1 MAKIIKIT
9 DLTVFIGLDNGTI
22 KGVRK
27 DSISFVPAVDMK
39 VQVID
44 DGAVTVVTPLES
56 FENVP
61 AETVEEVV
69 VEETVPVVEESTEEV
84 TEPAEDVAEP
94 AAEVPA
100 EEVLPVEAALPVEEA
115 KPEETKSVEK
125 AEDKKSAKKSKKKKQ
140 KVTDK
145 LTYIILALTFG
156 KLGIHKFFAGKIF
169 AGIIYLLLGS
179 IPIVSLIVYIFIFF
193 DLIIALC
200 KRADE
205 RGNI

>member
-69 VEETVPVVEESTEEV
+69 VEETVPVVEEATEEV
-84 TEPAEDVAEP
+84 TEPAADVAEP
-94 AAEVPA
+94 AA

-140 KVTDK
+140 KVVDK

-179 IPIVSLIVYIFIFF
+179 IPIVSVIVYIFIFF

>member
-61 AETVEEVV
+61 AETIEEVV
-69 VEETVPVVEESTEEV
+69 VEETVPAVEEATEEV

-94 AAEVPA
+94 AAED
-100 EEVLPVEAALPVEEA
+100 VLPVEAALPVEEA

-179 IPIVSLIVYIFIFF
+179 IPTVSLIVYIFIFF

>member
-39 VQVID
+39 VQVIE

-61 AETVEEVV
+61 AETIEEVV
-69 VEETVPVVEESTEEV
+69 VEETVPVVEEATEEV

-94 AAEVPA
+94 AAE
-100 EEVLPVEAALPVEEA
+100 ALPVEEA

-179 IPIVSLIVYIFIFF
+179 IPTVSLIVYIFIFF
-193 DLIIALC
+193 DLIFALC

>member
-69 VEETVPVVEESTEEV
+69 VEETVPVVEEAT
-84 TEPAEDVAEP
+84 EDVAEP
-94 AAEVPA
+94 AAEAPA

-115 KPEETKSVEK
+115 KPEETKSEEK

>member
-94 AAEVPA
+94 AAEAPA
-100 EEVLPVEAALPVEEA
+100 EEALPVEEA

-125 AEDKKSAKKSKKKKQ
+125 AEDKKAAKKEKKKKQ
-140 KVTDK
+140 KVVDK

-156 KLGIHKFFAGKIF
+156 KLGIHKFFAGKIL

>member
-61 AETVEEVV
+61 AETVDEVV

-94 AAEVPA
+94 AAEAPA
-100 EEVLPVEAALPVEEA
+100 EEALPVEEA

-125 AEDKKSAKKSKKKKQ
+125 AEDKKAAKKEKKKKQ
-140 KVTDK
+140 KVVDK

-156 KLGIHKFFAGKIF
+156 KLGIHKFFAGKIL

-179 IPIVSLIVYIFIFF
+179 IPIVSVIVYIFIFF